1 AHLYWRERAGL
12 RRKQACI
19 FPRRERAHQAQPS
32 RFRDQTLTS
41 SLTLSRD
48 ALHGALASL
57 QRVVERRNTI
67 PVLSNVALS
76 ARGGRMM
83 LTATDLDI
91 EAVAVLEAA
100 GDLATTVPAHLLHDI
115 LRKLPEG
122 LQVNLAMDAEQARLV
137 VRGGRSRFTLQA
149 LPIGDFPSLAAGEMP
164 ARFTLAAGHL
174 AQLFANVQFA
184 ISTEETRYYLNGIYL
199 HIAEEED
206 GPMLT
211 AVATDGHRLARER
224 LPAPE
229 GAGALPGIIVPRKT
243 VGEVLAALKGVK
255 DSKAAVTIE
264 ASSAKI
270 RFILPGITLTSKLI
284 DGTFP
289 DYIRVIPAA
298 NEKRLVAER
307 EALLAAVDRVSTI
320 SSERG
325 RAVRFTLT
333 DGKLT
338 LSVSNPDAGSASEEM
353 QADYEGPDFETG
365 YNARYLADMLGQIA
379 GDTVLFKLGYPDS
392 LALAQSR
399 DGASALFVLMP
410 MRV

>member
-1 AHLYWRERAGL
+1 M
-12 RRKQACI
+12 
-19 FPRRERAHQAQPS
+19 
-32 RFRDQTLTS
+32 TS

-57 QRVVERRNTI
+57 QRVVERKNTI
-67 PVLSNVALS
+67 PILSNVALA
-76 ARGGRMM
+76 ARGGRLT

-91 EAVAVLEAA
+91 EAVAVLEVA
-100 GDLATTVPAHLLHDI
+100 GEMVTTVPAHLLHDI

-122 LQVNLAMDAEQARLV
+122 GEVNLAMDADDKRLV

-149 LPIGDFPSLAAGEMP
+149 LPIGDFPSLKAGKMP
-164 ARFTLAAGHL
+164 ARFTLAAGDL
-174 AQLFANVQFA
+174 AQLFSTVQFA
-184 ISTEETRYYLNGIYL
+184 ISTEESRYYLNGIYL
-199 HIAEEED
+199 HINAADD
-206 GPMLT
+206 GAHLT

-229 GAGALPGIIVPRKT
+229 GGGALPGIIVPRKT

-255 DSKAAVTIE
+255 DGKAAVTIE
-264 ASSAKI
+264 ASPSKI
-270 RFILPGITLTSKLI
+270 RFILPGLTLTSRLI

-289 DYIRVIPAA
+289 DYSRVIPAA

-338 LSVSNPDAGSASEEM
+338 LSVSNPDAGEAREEM
-353 QADYEGPDFETG
+353 EADYEGPDFETG
-365 YNARYLADMLGQIA
+365 YNARYLADMLGQMA

-392 LALAQSR
+392 PALAQSR
-399 DGASALFVLMP
+399 DGASALFILMP
-410 MRV
+410 MRI

>member
-1 AHLYWRERAGL
+1 MAKKETVMN
-12 RRKQACI
+12 Q
-19 FPRRERAHQAQPS
+19 
-32 RFRDQTLTS
+32 

-57 QRVVERRNTI
+57 QRVVERKNII
-67 PVLSNVALS
+67 PILSNVALA
-76 ARGGRMM
+76 ARGGRLT

-91 EAVAVLEAA
+91 EALAALEAQENNKG

-122 LQVNLAMDAEQARLV
+122 GEVSLAMDADDKRLV

-149 LPIGDFPSLAAGEMP
+149 LPISDFPSLALPHEAHC
-164 ARFTLAAGHL
+164 FTLAAGDL
-174 AQLFANVQFA
+174 AQLFSTVQFA

-199 HIAEEED
+199 HINEADD
-206 GPMLT
+206 GMHLT

-224 LPAPE
+224 LTAPE
-229 GAGALPGIIVPRKT
+229 GAAALPGIIVPRKT

-264 ASSAKI
+264 ASPSKI
-270 RFILPGITLTSKLI
+270 RFILPGLTFTSKLI

-289 DYIRVIPAA
+289 DYSRVIPAA

-307 EALLAAVDRVSTI
+307 GALLAAVDRVSTI

-338 LSVSNPDAGSASEEM
+338 LSVSNPDSGEAREEM
-353 QADYEGPDFETG
+353 EADYEGPDFETG
-365 YNARYLADMLGQIA
+365 YNARYLADMLGHMA

-392 LALAQSR
+392 PALAQSR

>member
-1 AHLYWRERAGL
+1 MAKKETVMN
-12 RRKQACI
+12 Q
-19 FPRRERAHQAQPS
+19 
-32 RFRDQTLTS
+32 

-67 PVLSNVALS
+67 PVLSNVALA
-76 ARGGRMM
+76 ARAGRLT

-91 EAVAVLEAA
+91 EAVAVLEAD

-115 LRKLPEG
+115 LRKMPEG
-122 LQVNLAMDAEQARLV
+122 GEVSLAMDAEDKRLV

-149 LPIGDFPSLAAGEMP
+149 LPIGDFPSLKAGDMP
-164 ARFTLAAGHL
+164 ACFTLAAGDL
-174 AQLFANVQFA
+174 AQLFSTVQFA

-199 HIAEEED
+199 HIIGADD
-206 GPMLT
+206 GLHLT

-243 VGEVLAALKGVK
+243 VGEVLAALKTIK
-255 DSKAAVTIE
+255 DGKAAVTVE
-264 ASSAKI
+264 ASGAKI

-289 DYIRVIPAA
+289 DYTRVIPAA

-325 RAVRFTLT
+325 RAVRFRMT

-338 LSVSNPDAGSASEEM
+338 LSVSNPDAGSASEEVE
-353 QADYEGPDFETG
+353 ADYEGPDFETG
-365 YNARYLADMLGQIA
+365 YNARYLADMLGQMA
-379 GDTVLFKLGYPDS
+379 GDTVLFKLGDPAS
-392 LALAQSR
+392 PALAQSR
-399 DGASALFVLMP
+399 DGASALFILMP

>member
-1 AHLYWRERAGL
+1 MN
-12 RRKQACI
+12 Q
-19 FPRRERAHQAQPS
+19 
-32 RFRDQTLTS
+32 

-48 ALHGALASL
+48 TLSGALASL

-76 ARGGRMM
+76 ARGGRLT

-91 EAVAVLEAA
+91 EAVAVLEVA
-100 GDLATTVPAHLLHDI
+100 GEMATTVPAHLLHDI
-115 LRKLPEG
+115 LRKMPEG
-122 LQVNLAMDAEQARLV
+122 GEVSLAMDADDRRLV

-149 LPIGDFPSLAAGEMP
+149 LPIGDFPSMALPHEFH
-164 ARFTLAAGHL
+164 RFTLAAGAL
-174 AQLFANVQFA
+174 AQLFSTVQFA
-184 ISTEETRYYLNGIYL
+184 ISTEESRYYLNGIYL
-199 HIAEEED
+199 HINAADDETH
-206 GPMLT
+206 LT

-224 LPAPE
+224 LTAPD
-229 GAGALPGIIVPRKT
+229 GASGLPGIIVPRKT

-255 DSKAAVTIE
+255 DSKEAVTIE
-264 ASSAKI
+264 ASPAKI
-270 RFILPGITLTSKLI
+270 RFILPGLTLTSKLI

-289 DYIRVIPAA
+289 DYTRVIPAA

-307 EALLAAVDRVSTI
+307 GALLAAVDRVSTI

-325 RAVRFTLT
+325 GAVRFRMT

-353 QADYEGPDFETG
+353 EADYDGPDFETG
-365 YNARYLADMLGQIA
+365 YNARYLADMLGQMA
-379 GDTVLFKLGYPDS
+379 GDTVLFKLGDPS
-392 LALAQSR
+392 SPTLAQSR